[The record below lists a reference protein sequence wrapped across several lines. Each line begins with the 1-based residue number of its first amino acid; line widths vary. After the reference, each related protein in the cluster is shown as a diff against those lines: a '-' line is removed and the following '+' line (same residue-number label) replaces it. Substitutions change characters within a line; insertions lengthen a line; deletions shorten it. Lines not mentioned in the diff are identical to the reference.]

1 MSILSGCEAFLNF
14 WIYVICASCSLY
26 WWWLSSWIYCESNN
40 GKIIV
45 FPDIFFFFKRL
56 RTLKI
61 NRVIKK
67 LKFLNLKITEFL
79 FSAFTSRKK
88 CLKRPNYLGICD
100 HVHVSVC
107 VYVCVCAQHKKT
119 SGGLSACLHRCPV
132 SNWKLHFWIG
142 FISNTAICHSGRYS
156 TGRMSAALK
165 KVSVAVLWNPSSIHS

>member
-1 MSILSGCEAFLNF
+1 MWGIFKLLNLCDLCKLWFVLMMIEFLDIL
-14 WIYVICASCSLY
+14 WIKQRKNYSF
-26 WWWLSSWIYCESNN
+26 SWH
-40 GKIIV
+40 
-45 FPDIFFFFKRL
+45 FFFSKRL

>member
-1 MSILSGCEAFLNF
+1 MLYSVYSSCGKPIISVRHLPMSILSGCEAFLNF
-14 WIYVICASCSLY
+14 WIYVICASCGLY

-45 FPDIFFFFKRL
+45 FPDFFFQ
-56 RTLKI
+56 KI
-61 NRVIKK
+61 KDIEN
-67 LKFLNLKITEFL
+67 
-79 FSAFTSRKK
+79 

-119 SGGLSACLHRCPV
+119 SGWLSACLHRCPV

>member
-1 MSILSGCEAFLNF
+1 MWG
-14 WIYVICASCSLY
+14 
-26 WWWLSSWIYCESNN
+26 
-40 GKIIV
+40 
-45 FPDIFFFFKRL
+45 IF
-56 RTLKI
+56 
-61 NRVIKK
+61 K
-67 LKFLNLKITEFL
+67 LLNLCDLCKLWFVLMMIEFL
-79 FSAFTSRKK
+79 DILWIKQRKNYSFSWLFFSKK
-88 CLKRPNYLGICD
+88 IKDIENCLKRPNYLGICD

-119 SGGLSACLHRCPV
+119 SGWLSACLHRCPV